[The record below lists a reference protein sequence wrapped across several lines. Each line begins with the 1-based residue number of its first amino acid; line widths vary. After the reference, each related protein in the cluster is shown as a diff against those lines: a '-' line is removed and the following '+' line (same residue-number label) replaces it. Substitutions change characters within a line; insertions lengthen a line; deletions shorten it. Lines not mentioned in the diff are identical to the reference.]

1 MSSAKDQAVCI
12 GTVKYSESSQIV
24 TLFCRDHGK
33 IRAIAKGSR
42 RPKGQFGGGIE
53 LLSAGEVI
61 FTPVHGERSL
71 ATLHEFDLTEPF
83 FPLRQSLLG
92 LTCAQ
97 YAGDLLNQFTEEDDP
112 HAELYDLFYETLRG
126 FGETARPAAILL
138 AFELTLLAEV
148 GLAPV
153 WRRCSAC
160 SGKLPD
166 LQAGGTTELRQLYFS
181 SGSGGMLCRD
191 CEPAVVEKRFL
202 EPEVLALLQGEDDS
216 ASAGLP
222 SVLAAQELLSYH
234 IRELLGK
241 QSKMMVFV
249 NRLLRQQEKAT

>member
-1 MSSAKDQAVCI
+1 MSAVKDRAVCI
-12 GTVKYSESSQIV
+12 RTVKYSESSQIV

-33 IRAIAKGSR
+33 ICAIAKGSR
-42 RPKGQFGGGIE
+42 RPKSKFGGSIE
-53 LLSAGEVI
+53 LLSAGDVV
-61 FTPVHGERSL
+61 FSPVHGERSL

-83 FPLRQSLLG
+83 PLLRHSLLG

-97 YAGDLLNQFTEEDDP
+97 YAGELLNQFTEEDDP
-112 HAELYDLFYETLRG
+112 HTELYDGFYEALQDI
-126 FGETARPAAILL
+126 GETARAAVILL
-138 AFELTLLAEV
+138 RYELMLLREV

-153 WRRCSAC
+153 WHRCSAC
-160 SGKLPD
+160 SAILPD
-166 LQAGGTTELRQLYFS
+166 VQADGAKRPRQLYFS

-202 EPEVLALLQGEDDS
+202 EPEVLALLQGEHIS
-216 ASAGLP
+216 PTAPLQT
-222 SVLAAQELLSYH
+222 VLAAQELLSYH

-249 NRLLRQQEKAT
+249 NRLLRQ